1 MKRGMYPNNQAR
13 TMPAIDINDLHFH
26 WPGAEGLGLHI
37 PQLSIQ
43 CGERVFILGAS
54 GSGKSTLLNLL
65 AGIITPQRGSIRVL
79 GQELQQLSG
88 RARDRLRATQIGLI
102 FQQFN
107 LVPWLDVASN
117 IRLACSFAGNQD
129 AGSPAQLQALLE
141 SLQLD
146 TALLSRRA
154 DMLSVGQ
161 QQRVAIARALVNKPR
176 LLIADEPTSALDSAT
191 RDSFVQMLLNVHAE
205 RDITIVFV
213 SHDVALASHFQRM
226 LDMAEL
232 NQARTRDATA

>member
-1 MKRGMYPNNQAR
+1 
-13 TMPAIDINDLHFH
+13 MPAIEINDLYFH
-26 WPGAEGLGLHI
+26 WPGAEGPGLYI

-43 CGERVFILGAS
+43 SGERVFILGAS
-54 GSGKSTLLNLL
+54 GSGKSTLLSLL
-65 AGIITPQRGSIRVL
+65 AGIITPQKGSIRVL

-88 RARDRLRATQIGLI
+88 RARDRLRATRIGLI

-117 IRLACSFAGNQD
+117 IRLACSFAGNPD
-129 AGSPAQLQALLE
+129 AGSPARLRALLE

-161 QQRVAIARALVNKPR
+161 QQRVAIARALVNEPS

-213 SHDVALASHFQRM
+213 SHDIALARHFQRM
-226 LDMAEL
+226 LDMAGL
-232 NQARTRDATA
+232 NQAGTRDAIA